1 MVGYPS
7 RGKPL
12 AIKSNELLVPQNMND
27 LKITVLNKRWKNKK
41 SKHFIITL
49 TKKKSQNANSSI
61 IRQSK

>member
-7 RGKPL
+7 RGKPP

-41 SKHFIITL
+41 NKHFIIML
-49 TKKKSQNANSSI
+49 TKKNLKMQI
-61 IRQSK
+61 HL